1 VSARHLVASL
11 LVAVGA
17 AGVTACLISA
27 ATGMRDVM
35 VLDGGTCASGGPY
48 VVAHECTS
56 ADMRLLMIGILG
68 TLVSA
73 GFGLAGTSM
82 LGGRAVVAGLLIWAA
97 LFGTLG
103 WNFVDLGLNPP
114 EGMSDTGWQ
123 YTGALFWLMAAGGL
137 IPALAFGVGWLRRGG
152 RPEPS
157 FAAPQAVVRATRYPG
172 MGGGGFGWAPPDLG
186 DAPARLNLPPQEDT
200 R

>member
-1 VSARHLVASL
+1 VSARHVVASL
-11 LVAVGA
+11 LVAAGA
-17 AGVTACLISA
+17 AGVTACLRSA

-35 VLDGGTCASGGPY
+35 VTDGGTCAGGGPY
-48 VVAHECTS
+48 VVARQCTS
-56 ADMRLLMIGILG
+56 ADTRLLMVGILG

-73 GFGLAGTSM
+73 GFGAAGTGM
-82 LGGRAVVAGLLIWAA
+82 LGGRAGTAGLLVWAA

-114 EGMSDTGWQ
+114 AGMSGGAWKFTGV
-123 YTGALFWLMAAGGL
+123 LFWLMAAGGL
-137 IPALAFGVGWLRRGG
+137 VPVLASAVGRLRRGG
-152 RPEPS
+152 RPEPA
-157 FAAPQAVVRATRYPG
+157 FAAPLVVRAARYPG
-172 MGGGGFGWAPPDLG
+172 TGGGGLGWAPPDRG

>member
-1 VSARHLVASL
+1 VASL

-17 AGVTACLISA
+17 AGVTACLVSA

-35 VLDGGTCASGGPY
+35 VTDGGTCASGGPY

-56 ADMRLLMIGILG
+56 ADMRLLMVGVLG

-73 GFGLAGTSM
+73 GFGLGGTTM
-82 LGGRAVVAGLLIWAA
+82 LGGRPVMAGLLIWAA

-103 WNFVDLGLNPP
+103 WNFIDLGLNPP
-114 EGMSDTGWQ
+114 EGMGAGGWKFTGVV
-123 YTGALFWLMAAGGL
+123 FWLMAAGGL
-137 IPALAFGVGWLRRGG
+137 IPALASAAVWLRRGG

-157 FAAPQAVVRATRYPG
+157 FAAPPPVVRAAWYSGT
-172 MGGGGFGWAPPDLG
+172 GGGGLGWAPPDLG
-186 DAPARLNLPPQEDT
+186 DTPARLNLPPQEDT